1 MQTAVAT
8 VGTPLVTIVAL
19 AQYHDALAEHTSVG
33 IMPADEGLKEY
44 VVFYL
49 THNICCFQNECL
61 FIHSAKGIGYL

>member
-1 MQTAVAT
+1 MQTTVAT

-33 IMPADEGLKEY
+33 IMLADERLKEY